1 MDFKKEMAMSFS
13 GGPHGGAKLS
23 LLTSITIL
31 VAAVLCGGP
40 PGCEAVDVTMAVLL
54 PFDDSYLFSYR
65 RVAPA
70 IQMAIEELNE
80 DPRLKLKH
88 KLFVKYNDTKC
99 NIAEGMDRAIN
110 FYIKQQVDV
119 FMGPVCDFAVAPVA
133 RQARFWHIPMIS
145 CGAMALDF
153 SKYRETTYQL
163 LTRVGPVNFGSL
175 SNLVSRQWDHF
186 SWKKLKLLYS
196 KDGQD
201 FLIKGFCHLLTEAL
215 HYTLKDIRPDLEQDY
230 FRLDEKH
237 QDFEELLRD
246 EVGLEYGGRWRSV
259 DSKCRLP
266 AVFALLLAAVLCGGP
281 RACEGFLV
289 RMGVLLPNDD
299 RYLFSV
305 HHVYPAI
312 EVVAEFLNREPSM
325 KVKLYV
331 EYADTQCSI
340 AQAMNSAIQL
350 YAGGEVDVFLGPVCD
365 FAVAPVARQARY
377 WHIPMISC
385 GAMALDFSKYR
396 KTTYPLLTRVGPVNF
411 GLLSSLVSRQWDHFG
426 WKKLKLLYSKDGQDF
441 VQPGFCHLL
450 VEALHYTLK
459 DIRPDLEQDY
469 FRLDERQ
476 KDFEA
481 LLREEV
487 GLEYGGR

>member
-1 MDFKKEMAMSFS
+1 
-13 GGPHGGAKLS
+13 
-23 LLTSITIL
+23 
-31 VAAVLCGGP
+31 
-40 PGCEAVDVTMAVLL
+40 MAVLL

-246 EVGLEYGGRWRSV
+246 EVGLEYG
-259 DSKCRLP
+259 
-266 AVFALLLAAVLCGGP
+266 
-281 RACEGFLV
+281 
-289 RMGVLLPNDD
+289 
-299 RYLFSV
+299 
-305 HHVYPAI
+305 AI

-350 YAGGEVDVFLGPVCD
+350 YAGGEVDVFMGPVCD
-365 FAVAPVARQARY
+365 YAVAPVARQARY